1 MSGNYTD
8 LNTFDGNII
17 MSRIRLA
24 RNVKGLPFR
33 IKDQTLAREVVK
45 RVNRALVRSDT
56 FNLYFVS
63 NLSDIKLEA
72 MKERHLISENLIENA
87 DYGAA
92 LINQDES
99 ISVMV
104 NEEDHIREQCFM
116 RGLMLKEAYQR
127 ITKIDDDIA
136 KNLNLAFDQNFG
148 YLTACPTNVGTG
160 MRASVMMFL
169 PALTESGKISMLE
182 DEVSKLG
189 LTIRGVYGE
198 GTRAE
203 GYNYQISNEVTLG
216 VSEEDIIGALKGEE
230 QC

>member
-1 MSGNYTD
+1 MSEKYTD

-24 RNVKGLPFR
+24 RNIKGLPFR
-33 IKDQTLAREVVK
+33 IKDQVVAREVVK

-87 DYGAA
+87 DFGAA

-99 ISVMV
+99 MSVMV

-116 RGLMLKEAYQR
+116 KGFKLDEVYKRLN
-127 ITKIDDDIA
+127 KIDDEIEKNLDIA
-136 KNLNLAFDQNFG
+136 YDDNLG
-148 YLTACPTNVGTG
+148 YLQAIP
-160 MRASVMMFL
+160 RAPSRATILQSYSRWWSYHHFL
-169 PALTESGKISMLE
+169 LRQS
-182 DEVSKLG
+182 
-189 LTIRGVYGE
+189 
-198 GTRAE
+198 
-203 GYNYQISNEVTLG
+203 Q
-216 VSEEDIIGALKGEE
+216 
-230 QC
+230 